1 MREARQA
8 GCGEGPHGVP
18 TQPEVLRSDQ
28 ASSPDTE
35 GPPLLRH
42 CPCRLASGLTS
53 AGPGGGILGCGG
65 AGRGPAVSPRC
76 RSRLQ
81 TRPRSRPRWP
91 RLGPSPAGLSRDTAV
106 THLLA
111 AGTAQ
116 RAEPAGSRGKQIRRP
131 RRPWNMPPCWRP
143 PEAALSSQ
151 APVARGSCRLPD
163 SWGAGTPGVQGRG
176 GPSSQERRPGL
187 LLPCWAVTPA
197 PGGHHVGRL
206 CRGSGL
212 LSGWAGRRRHG
223 GRAEGSISHP
233 PLSLWQHFST
243 TPGPILTTPGG
254 RLPPAQT
261 CTVPQPD
268 STSEPVAIC
277 CRSGDRSEPSDLP
290 FPRHLRETTETPL
303 KVGRGGRKVTRSFGW
318 VEKLAPK
325 RLLNLL
331 QLNENQFKDNSKKTG
346 N

>member
-1 MREARQA
+1 MRWSRAWASCVSPMSISSANETQCLGRGGPGWDPRLQGCPATRLTHICSRLALPSGPSQRGREAS
-8 GCGEGPHGVP
+8 
-18 TQPEVLRSDQ
+18 RSGD
-28 ASSPDTE
+28 
-35 GPPLLRH
+35 RV
-42 CPCRLASGLTS
+42 
-53 AGPGGGILGCGG
+53 GPGT
-65 AGRGPAVSPRC
+65 C
-76 RSRLQ
+76 R
-81 TRPRSRPRWP
+81 
-91 RLGPSPAGLSRDTAV
+91 
-106 THLLA
+106 
-111 AGTAQ
+111 
-116 RAEPAGSRGKQIRRP
+116 
-131 RRPWNMPPCWRP
+131 PCWRP

-223 GRAEGSISHP
+223 GRAEGSFSHP

-331 QLNENQFKDNSKKTG
+331 QLNENQFKDNSKKSG